1 MARKKPVE
9 SGAAVAHAYDVILG
23 MPTLKK
29 VTPRAEAVLEV
40 SAEPE
45 AETPSTPVPV
55 GPGGIPLDRQQDDQ
69 TSHAPMTS
77 TGNLTEI
84 LEAIHELERFRS
96 NAESDIRSIKDKMAR
111 MTTTISS
118 MDDVRRSLYT
128 LETRM
133 QEVATLFDV
142 LSLDINPF
150 VDYSMPGRP
159 QKDEP
164 FVSEIWIL
172 KWLEFLQ
179 DRMSNFEIPN
189 LLEYYKEIGW
199 IDDLIESK
207 AMTYIK
213 SLHFDKGPMDKAVTP
228 TGEIIAL
235 DREETDGW
243 KLSTEDTI
251 SSYLFIQRVK
261 GVRVDPA
268 VMEDIAAEVKRLLE
282 MSSGPEAVEKLFVDQ
297 APQEFMVAE
306 DQPAEEAD
314 FGDTPFSESVSPPEN
329 VEDTFKQDAFIDV
342 PVIDEEELDKLKE
355 KLDHLSSDER
365 G

>member
-1 MARKKPVE
+1 MARKRPVGNE
-9 SGAAVAHAYDVILG
+9 VTTTHAYDVILG

-29 VTPRAEAVLEV
+29 VSPRAEAVLEV

-45 AETPSTPVPV
+45 MEMAP
-55 GPGGIPLDRQQDDQ
+55 GPGGIGFDRSREESAGQ
-69 TSHAPMTS
+69 SPMTA
-77 TGNLTEI
+77 TGNMAEI
-84 LEAIHELERFRS
+84 IEAIHELERFRT
-96 NAESDIRSIKDKMAR
+96 NAESETRSLKDRMAR

-159 QKDEP
+159 PKDEP

-235 DREETDGW
+235 DRDETEGW
-243 KLSTEDTI
+243 KLGTEDTI

-268 VMEDIAAEVKRLLE
+268 VMDDITAEVKRLLE
-282 MSSGPEAVEKLFVDQ
+282 MGAKPDAVEHLFAEE
-297 APQEFMVAE
+297 APPEFMVE
-306 DQPAEEAD
+306 DETAAQAAD
-314 FGDTPFSESVSPPEN
+314 FGDTPFSEAVTPPEN

-342 PVIDEEELDKLKE
+342 PVIDEEELDRLKE
-355 KLDHLSSDER
+355 KLDHLSSNER